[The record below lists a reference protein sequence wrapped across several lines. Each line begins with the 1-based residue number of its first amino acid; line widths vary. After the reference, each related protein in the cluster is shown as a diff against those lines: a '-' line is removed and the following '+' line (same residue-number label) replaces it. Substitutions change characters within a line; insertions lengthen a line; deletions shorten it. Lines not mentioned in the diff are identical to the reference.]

1 MMIAQ
6 RLYEGVE
13 LGSEGSVGL
22 ITYMRTDSTRVS
34 EDALKSCREMIET
47 KFGKPYLPASAN
59 RFASGKSA
67 QEAHEAVRPTDLAYT
82 PESVRSFLRDEQ
94 FKLYSLIYNRFV
106 ASQMAPALFA
116 VTNIEVRAAQ
126 GIFKAQGKIL
136 KFDGYRKVMPPA
148 GKQEDAL
155 LPNLRQ
161 GQRLDLLELIPTQHF
176 TQPPPRFSEASLVKS
191 LEKEGIGR
199 PSTYAT
205 IISKIQE
212 RGYVDQRER
221 RFHATELGQMVTD
234 LLVEHFPQVMD
245 MKFTGHMEGELD
257 QIETHKV
264 GREKVLTEFWEPF
277 RQSLEIAKTKM
288 QSVKGQETDEKC
300 PLCAKPLVVR
310 FSRKRGSK
318 FLGCSGYPEC
328 KYIKPGE
335 GEEARPA
342 AVVTEI
348 ACPTCGKPLIQRMGG
363 RGPFLGCSG
372 YPECRTTMNFDAAGK
387 PVLASKPT
395 EHVCDKCGKPML
407 LRDGPRGPF
416 LACTGYP
423 KCRAAKD
430 VDAEG
435 NPIKP
440 IDTGV
445 VCEKCGAPMT
455 VKRGPRGP
463 FLGCSAYPKCR
474 SAKPVPDDLKEKLKT
489 LMPAPAKKEM
499 PAVEIADTCPQC
511 GGAMKLR
518 ASRRGPFLGCSKYP
532 KCKGTKEVPP
542 EVMEKIGS

>member
-1 MMIAQ
+1 M
-6 RLYEGVE
+6 G
-13 LGSEGSVGL
+13 
-22 ITYMRTDSTRVS
+22 
-34 EDALKSCREMIET
+34 
-47 KFGKPYLPASAN
+47 PA
-59 RFASGKSA
+59 
-67 QEAHEAVRPTDLAYT
+67 V
-82 PESVRSFLRDEQ
+82 
-94 FKLYSLIYNRFV
+94 
-106 ASQMAPALFA
+106 FA
-116 VTNIEVRAAQ
+116 VTNTEIKAAQ
-126 GIFKAQGKIL
+126 GIFKAQGKIM

-155 LPNLRQ
+155 LPTLRQ
-161 GQRLDLLELIPTQHF
+161 GQRLDLLELTPTQHF

-245 MKFTGHMEGELD
+245 LKFTGHMEGELD
-257 QIETHKV
+257 QIEAHKV

-300 PLCAKPLVVR
+300 PLCTKPLVVR

-348 ACPTCGKPLIQRMGG
+348 ACPTCGKPLIQRMGA

-372 YPECRTTMNFDAAGK
+372 YPECRTTMNFDGAGK

-395 EHVCDKCGKPML
+395 EHVCEQCGKPMI

-423 KCRAAKD
+423 KCRNAKD

-435 NPIKP
+435 NPVKP

-445 VCEKCGAPMT
+445 VCDKCGAPMT
-455 VKRGPRGP
+455 VKRGPRGTP
-463 FLGCSAYPKCR
+463 FLGCGALS
-474 SAKPVPDDLKEKLKT
+474 
-489 LMPAPAKKEM
+489 EM
-499 PAVEIADTCPQC
+499 PQRPNRCP
-511 GGAMKLR
+511 K
-518 ASRRGPFLGCSKYP
+518 S
-532 KCKGTKEVPP
+532 
-542 EVMEKIGS
+542 